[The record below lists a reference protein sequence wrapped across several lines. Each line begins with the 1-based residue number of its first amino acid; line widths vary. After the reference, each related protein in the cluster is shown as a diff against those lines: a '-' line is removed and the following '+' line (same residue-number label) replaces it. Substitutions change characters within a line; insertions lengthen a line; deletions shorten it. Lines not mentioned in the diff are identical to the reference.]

1 MKRTK
6 KKPETKIGTI
16 ALGPFKKVTY
26 YQADMTGPENYLEMI
41 AQVGRNVITQ
51 SEYVNIGMNHIL
63 THMIGNKFELDALR
77 SFKVKK

>member
-6 KKPETKIGTI
+6 KKSETKIGTI

-63 THMIGNKFELDALR
+63 THMIGNKFELDVPR

>member
-6 KKPETKIGTI
+6 KKLETKMGTI

-51 SEYVNIGMNHIL
+51 AEYVNIGMNHIL
-63 THMIGNKFELDALR
+63 THMIGNKFELDVPR
-77 SFKVKK
+77 SFKAKK